1 MSKLRYLV
9 ICSIALAIG
18 LLSCTEEPAIV
29 AVTSVT
35 LDSTSI
41 TLVEGD
47 SQTLIATVSPS
58 NAENQK
64 VLWSSS
70 NSSVASVKEG
80 VVTALKVGTA
90 TITAKTDD
98 GGKTATCD
106 VTVKANF
113 IPVTGISL
121 DKTSYEMIEGDEV
134 TLFATVNPDNAT
146 NKNVTW
152 SSSDPSV
159 ATVSNGKVTA
169 LKVGQT
175 TISVTTDDGGKV
187 ASCEVIVKFIPVEGV
202 TLDKTKCEVTEGE
215 EIRLTASV
223 QPDKATNKD
232 VIWTSSDNSVASVV
246 DGVISAHIPGNVTID
261 VKTVEGN
268 FSASCEVSVK
278 ERDWIDLSSN
288 ESANCYI
295 ITSKGAYSFAA
306 VVGNSSTT
314 INNICSVD
322 VLWES
327 FGTNETPSS
336 GDLISSAAYRNGKI
350 LIMTPDV
357 YKKGNA
363 VVAAKDANGVI
374 LWSWH
379 IWLTDQPN
387 EEVYK
392 NDAGVMMD
400 RNLGALSAQKGSDL
414 SLGLLYQYGR
424 KDPFPSSSSKNKAI
438 VAKTTG
444 EWPTPAIDI
453 PILESDK
460 GVIGETTQFQIENPM
475 TFIRFRNG
483 GKTKGS
489 VWTTEKSVSDP
500 CPGGWKIP
508 DDVWA
513 KAIGYSGRI
522 EDSGL
527 WDDDNCGINGSE
539 LFGATAWYPAGSTL
553 DADDGEL
560 KFYLTMAGRNGF
572 YWGVNTI
579 FQFFE
584 AYNGLI
590 EPRGGLSGDHGNGL
604 YVRCIKE

>member
-1 MSKLRYLV
+1 MKISKQFYLG

-18 LLSCTEEPAIV
+18 VLSCTEEPATV
-29 AVTSVT
+29 AVTSIT

-47 SQTLIATVSPS
+47 SQVITATVSPS

-70 NSSVASVKEG
+70 DSSVASVKEG
-80 VVTALKVGTA
+80 VVTALEVGNA

-98 GGKTATCD
+98 GRKTATCD
-106 VTVKANF
+106 VTVKANV

-121 DKTSYEMIEGDEV
+121 DKTSYEMTEGDEI
-134 TLFATVNPDNAT
+134 TLIATVNPDNAT

-159 ATVSNGKVTA
+159 ATVDNGKVKAVKAGTA
-169 LKVGQT
+169 
-175 TISVTTDDGGKV
+175 TIT
-187 ASCEVIVKFIPVEGV
+187 VKPE
-202 TLDKTKCEVTEGE
+202 D
-215 EIRLTASV
+215 
-223 QPDKATNKD
+223 
-232 VIWTSSDNSVASVV
+232 
-246 DGVISAHIPGNVTID
+246 
-261 VKTVEGN
+261 GN
-268 FSASCEVSVK
+268 FSASCEISVK

-314 INNICSVD
+314 INNIYSVD

-424 KDPFPSSSSKNKAI
+424 KDPFPSSSKNKAI
-438 VAKTTG
+438 FAKTTG

-460 GVIGETTQFQIENPM
+460 GVIGETAQFQIENPM

-500 CPGGWKIP
+500 CPSGWKVP

-522 EDSGL
+522 EYSGL
-527 WDDDNCGINGSE
+527 WDDENCGINGSG
-539 LFGATAWYPAGSTL
+539 LFGATAWYPAGSTI
-553 DADDGEL
+553 DAESGEL
-560 KFYLTMAGRNGF
+560 KLYLTGAGRNGF
-572 YWGVNTI
+572 YWGINTI

-590 EPRGGLSGDHGNGL
+590 EPNGGLAGGHGNGL

>member
-1 MSKLRYLV
+1 M
-9 ICSIALAIG
+9 AMG

-47 SQTLIATVSPS
+47 NQTLTATVSPY

-80 VVTALKVGTA
+80 VVTALKVGNA

-98 GGKTATCD
+98 GGKTATCE
-106 VTVKANF
+106 VVVKAV
-113 IPVTGISL
+113 PVEGVVL
-121 DKTSYEMIEGDEV
+121 DKTSIE
-134 TLFATVNPDNAT
+134 
-146 NKNVTW
+146 
-152 SSSDPSV
+152 
-159 ATVSNGKVTA
+159 
-169 LKVGQT
+169 
-175 TISVTTDDGGKV
+175 I
-187 ASCEVIVKFIPVEGV
+187 
-202 TLDKTKCEVTEGE
+202 TECE
-215 EIRLTASV
+215 EIRLAASV
-223 QPDKATNKD
+223 KPDRATNKV
-232 VIWTSSDNSVASVV
+232 VIWTSSDNNVASVV
-246 DGVISAHIPGNVTID
+246 DGVISAHMPGNVTIE

-268 FSASCEVSVK
+268 FTATCEVYVK
-278 ERDWIDLSSN
+278 ERNWADLSSI

-295 ITSKGAYSFAA
+295 ITNKGAYSFAA
-306 VVGNSSTT
+306 VAGNSST
-314 INNICSVD
+314 IIDDISSVD

-327 FGTNETPSS
+327 FGTNEIPSV
-336 GDLISSAAYRNGKI
+336 GDLIAHASHRNGRI
-350 LIMTPDV
+350 LIMTPDT

-363 VVAAKDANGVI
+363 VVAAKNASGVI

-379 IWLTDQPN
+379 LWLTDQPN

-424 KDPFPSSSSKNKAI
+424 KDPFPSSSSKNHAT
-438 VAKTTG
+438 VAKTTS
-444 EWPTPAIDI
+444 EWPTPVIDI
-453 PILESDK
+453 PILESDQ
-460 GVIGETTQFQIENPM
+460 GVTGDVKQFQIENPM

-489 VWTTEKSVSDP
+489 VWTTEKSLSDP
-500 CPGGWKIP
+500 CPSGWKVP

-522 EDSGL
+522 EYSGL
-527 WDDDNCGINGSE
+527 WDDENYGINGYG
-539 LFGATAWYPAGSTL
+539 LFGATAWYPAGSTI
-553 DADDGEL
+553 DADSGKLEL
-560 KFYLTMAGRNGF
+560 YLTGAGRNGF
-572 YWGVNTI
+572 YWGINTI
-579 FQFFE
+579 FQFFK
-584 AYNGLI
+584 AYDGLI
-590 EPRGGLSGDHGNGL
+590 IPEGGLSGDHGNGL